1 MLQTM
6 TNVEALVKCVDA
18 NSSADSA
25 APVLILAGGTGDGV
39 KITGETVDTQGYSS
53 VAVVTGY
60 LAALADT
67 KTLSFAHELQE
78 SSDDSTW
85 DTAEVVEAATVY
97 GTGTTG
103 GTNERGKA
111 EFAIDM
117 KLRKRYIR
125 FNVTPDMSATGT
137 DTATFHTIAVMG
149 GANVLPAA

>member
-1 MLQTM
+1 MLQPM

-67 KTLSFAHELQE
+67 KTLSFA
-78 SSDDSTW
+78 
-85 DTAEVVEAATVY
+85 
-97 GTGTTG
+97 
-103 GTNERGKA
+103 
-111 EFAIDM
+111 IDM